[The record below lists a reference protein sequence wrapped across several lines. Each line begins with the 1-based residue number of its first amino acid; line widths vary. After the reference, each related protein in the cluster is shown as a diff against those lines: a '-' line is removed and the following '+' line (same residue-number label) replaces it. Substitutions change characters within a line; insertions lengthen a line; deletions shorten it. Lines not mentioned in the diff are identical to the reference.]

1 MVPSGFIIQISSP
14 FRSSRMGRTRMVT
27 CGMAMLLLVLC
38 SDITLCRRGGST
50 SKKANQN
57 KSPPPVNKPSPP
69 SKKEPVKI
77 PGTLCYTGQLLDIKL
92 EPEDARYYTDNFKK
106 FPDCVYFPRCFQS
119 LEANATKDALV
130 SECFN
135 VTVSLTEN
143 KLGLSEGKNATSAYA
158 RVMWRVISH
167 LCAMDFCCQPCSL
180 ALSIHG
186 SFGRVAM
193 LCLMSFISLTVQ

>member
-1 MVPSGFIIQISSP
+1 
-14 FRSSRMGRTRMVT
+14 MGRTRTVT
-27 CGMAMLLLVLC
+27 CWMAMLLLVLC
-38 SDITLCRRGGST
+38 SDIILCRRGST

-106 FPDCVYFPRCFQS
+106 FPDCVYYPRCFQS

-130 SECFN
+130 SDCFN
-135 VTVSLTEN
+135 VTKQRGHTNHNKKRAMEQDSSLQISDGYKHLGRKGTITVLYGDIGRRKWIKFRLSIKKQLPDSE
-143 KLGLSEGKNATSAYA
+143 KCKAEDFGFPRDVGLS
-158 RVMWRVISH
+158 ISY
-167 LCAMDFCCQPCSL
+167 LK
-180 ALSIHG
+180 
-186 SFGRVAM
+186 
-193 LCLMSFISLTVQ
+193 T

>member
-1 MVPSGFIIQISSP
+1 
-14 FRSSRMGRTRMVT
+14 MGRTRMVT
-27 CGMAMLLLVLC
+27 CWMAMLLLVLC

-106 FPDCVYFPRCFQS
+106 FPDCVYYPRCFQS